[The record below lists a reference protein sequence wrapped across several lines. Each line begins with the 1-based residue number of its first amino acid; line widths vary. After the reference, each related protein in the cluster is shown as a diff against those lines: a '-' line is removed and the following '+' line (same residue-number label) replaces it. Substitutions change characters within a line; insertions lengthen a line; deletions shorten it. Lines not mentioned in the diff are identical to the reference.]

1 MHNRDKDRDTKRV
14 KFITL
19 QWRRKKETHQK
30 KNYERERERELS
42 YFSVGNMDWM
52 RDNILFVIYS
62 KEDGIKRVK
71 IRRRWIDRERVI
83 VG

>member
-1 MHNRDKDRDTKRV
+1 MR
-14 KFITL
+14 
-19 QWRRKKETHQK
+19 
-30 KNYERERERELS
+30 ERERERELS

-71 IRRRWIDRERVI
+71 IRRRWIDRERVT

>member
-1 MHNRDKDRDTKRV
+1 MKTQERIINPPN
-14 KFITL
+14 
-19 QWRRKKETHQK
+19 KKK
-30 KNYERERERELS
+30 KNYERERELS